1 MDRKKFLRN
10 GILGIAS
17 LATASTLL
25 ESCSKSDHD
34 KTNTGN
40 SGDGS
45 CTVSPSETKG
55 PFPIK
60 TPSQL
65 VLENIKSDRVG
76 IALLINLKIENK
88 NNNCE
93 PLSGILV
100 DVWHCD
106 KDGNYS
112 EYGGTSMQQTDY
124 TSVHFLR
131 GRQTSDTN
139 GNVSFISIY
148 PGWYQGRAP
157 HIHVEVLSSSGSS
170 LLVTQIAFP
179 ETISSQVYSSTNYA
193 AHGQADTANTKD
205 NVFAD
210 SLSDE
215 LAVITGNLTD
225 GYTLTKTI
233 TVNA

>member
-17 LATASTLL
+17 LATASTIL
-25 ESCSKSDHD
+25 EACSKNDNGSDD
-34 KTNTGN
+34 TDS

-45 CTVSPSETKG
+45 CSVSPSETKG

-76 IALLINLKIENK
+76 VALLINLVIENK
-88 NNNCE
+88 NNNCA
-93 PLSGILV
+93 PLAGVLV

-112 EYGGTSMQQTDY
+112 EYGGTSMQQADY

-131 GRQTSDTN
+131 GRQTTN
-139 GNVSFISIY
+139 AKGEVSFISIY

-157 HIHVEVLSSSGSS
+157 HVHVEVLSAGGSS

-179 ETISSQVYSSTNYA
+179 ENVSSTVYSSTNYA

-205 NVFAD
+205 NVFSD
-210 SLSDE
+210 SLADE
-215 LAVITGNLTD
+215 LATLTGNLTD
-225 GYTLTKTI
+225 GYTLSKTI

>member
-1 MDRKKFLRN
+1 MDRKKFIRN

-17 LATASTLL
+17 IAGATKFL
-25 ESCSKSDHD
+25 ESCSKSDND
-34 KTNTGN
+34 DESSN
-40 SGDGS
+40 SGDGI

-76 IALLINLKIENK
+76 IALLINLTIENK

-93 PLSGILV
+93 PLQGVLV

-112 EYGGTSMQQTDY
+112 EYGGTQMQQTDY
-124 TSVHFLR
+124 TTVHFLR
-131 GRQTSDTN
+131 GRQTTDAN

-157 HIHVEVLSSSGSS
+157 HVHVEVLTRSGNS

-179 ETISSQVYSSTNYA
+179 ENISSTVYASTNYA
-193 AHGQADTANTKD
+193 AHGQADTSNARD
-205 NVFAD
+205 SIFSD
-210 SLSDE
+210 SLSEE
-215 LAVITGNLTD
+215 LATITGNLTD
-225 GYTLTKTI
+225 GYTLAKTI

>member
-1 MDRKKFLRN
+1 MDRKKFIRN
-10 GILGIAS
+10 GILGVAS
-17 LATASTLL
+17 LVTASKFL
-25 ESCSKSDHD
+25 ESCSKSDND
-34 KTNTGN
+34 ETDTSN

-93 PLSGILV
+93 PLSGALV

-112 EYGGTSMQQTDY
+112 EYGGTQMQQTDY

-131 GRQTSDTN
+131 GRQTANAS
-139 GNVSFISIY
+139 GEVSFISIY

-157 HIHVEVLSSSGSS
+157 HVHVEVLSSTGTS

-179 ETISSQVYSSTNYA
+179 ETISSEVYSSTNYA

-210 SLSDE
+210 SLTDE
-215 LAVITGNLTD
+215 LATITGNLTD
-225 GYTLTKTI
+225 GFTLTKTI

>member
-1 MDRKKFLRN
+1 MDRKKFIRS

-17 LATASTLL
+17 LATAAKLL
-25 ESCSKSDHD
+25 ESCSKDDNNNTDINASD
-34 KTNTGN
+34 
-40 SGDGS
+40 DGT

-65 VLENIKSDRVG
+65 VLENIKSDRIG
-76 IALLINLKIENK
+76 IALLINLTIESK
-88 NNNCE
+88 NNNCL
-93 PLSGILV
+93 PLAGVLV

-112 EYGGTSMQQTDY
+112 EYGGTTMQQTDY

-131 GRQTSDTN
+131 GRQTTDSK
-139 GNVSFISIY
+139 GEASFLSIF

-157 HIHVEVLSSSGSS
+157 HIHVEVLTSSGTS

-179 ETISSQVYSSTNYA
+179 ENVSSAVYSSTNYA
-193 AHGQADTANTKD
+193 SHGQADTSNTKD
-205 NVFAD
+205 NVFSD
-210 SLSDE
+210 SLANE
-215 LAVITGNLTD
+215 LATLTGNLTD
-225 GYTLTKTI
+225 GYTLSKTI
-233 TVNA
+233 IVSG

>member
-1 MDRKKFLRN
+1 MDRKKFIRN

-17 LATASTLL
+17 LATAAKFL
-25 ESCSKSDHD
+25 ESCSKSDND
-34 KTNTGN
+34 ETDSEN
-40 SGDGS
+40 SGDES

-76 IALLINLKIENK
+76 IALLINLKIENTK
-88 NNNCE
+88 TDCS
-93 PLSGILV
+93 PLANVLV

-112 EYGGTSMQQTDY
+112 EYGGTQMQQTDY
-124 TSVHFLR
+124 TTVHFLR
-131 GRQTSDTN
+131 GRQTTN
-139 GNVSFISIY
+139 SNGEVSFISIY

-157 HIHVEVLSSSGSS
+157 HVHVEVLSASGTS

-193 AHGQADTANTKD
+193 AHGQADTSNASD
-205 NVFAD
+205 NVFSD
-210 SLSDE
+210 SLSQE
-215 LAVITGNLTD
+215 LATMTGNLTD
-225 GYTLTKTI
+225 GYTLSKTI
-233 TVNA
+233 TVSA

>member
-1 MDRKKFLRN
+1 MDRKKFIRN
-10 GILGIAS
+10 SILGIAS
-17 LATASTLL
+17 LATATKIL
-25 ESCSKSDHD
+25 ESCSKSDND
-34 KTNTGN
+34 DNSSDISADGN
-40 SGDGS
+40 

-65 VLENIKSDRVG
+65 VLENIKSDRIGV
-76 IALLINLKIENK
+76 ALLINLTIENQSK
-88 NNNCE
+88 DCA
-93 PLSGILV
+93 PLEGVLV
-100 DVWHCD
+100 DIWHCD

-131 GRQTSDTN
+131 GRQTSDAN
-139 GNVSFISIY
+139 GEVSFISIF

-157 HIHVEVLSSSGSS
+157 HIHVEVLSASGSS

-179 ETISSQVYSSTNYA
+179 ENVTNEVYSSTNYA
-193 AHGQADTANTKD
+193 SHGQADTSNTSD

-215 LAVITGNLTD
+215 LATLTGNLTD
-225 GYTLTKTI
+225 GYTLSKTI
-233 TVNA
+233 TVKA

>member
-1 MDRKKFLRN
+1 MDRKKFIRN
-10 GILGIAS
+10 SILGIAS
-17 LATASTLL
+17 LATATKIL
-25 ESCSKSDHD
+25 ESCSKSDD
-34 KTNTGN
+34 GN
-40 SGDGS
+40 SSDTSDDGS

-65 VLENIKSDRVG
+65 VLENIKSDRIGV
-76 IALLINLKIENK
+76 ALLINLTIENQSK
-88 NNNCE
+88 DCA
-93 PLSGILV
+93 PLEGVLV

-131 GRQTSDTN
+131 GRQTSDAN
-139 GNVSFISIY
+139 GEVSFISIF

-157 HIHVEVLSSSGSS
+157 HIHVEVLSASGSS

-179 ETISSQVYSSTNYA
+179 ENVASEVYSSTNYA
-193 AHGQADTANTKD
+193 SHGQADTSNTSD
-205 NVFAD
+205 NVFSD
-210 SLSDE
+210 SLTDE
-215 LAVITGNLTD
+215 LGTLTGNLTD
-225 GYTLTKTI
+225 GYTLSKTI
-233 TVNA
+233 TVKA

>member
-1 MDRKKFLRN
+1 MDRKKFIRN

-17 LATASTLL
+17 LATASKLL
-25 ESCSKSDHD
+25 ESCSKSDND
-34 KTNTGN
+34 ETD
-40 SGDGS
+40 SSSADGS

-88 NNNCE
+88 KNNCE
-93 PLSGILV
+93 PLSGVLV

-112 EYGGTSMQQTDY
+112 EYGGTQMQQTDY
-124 TSVHFLR
+124 TTVHFLR
-131 GRQTSDTN
+131 GRQTSDTS

-157 HIHVEVLSSSGSS
+157 HVHVEVLSSSGTS

-193 AHGQADTANTKD
+193 SHGQADTANAKD
-205 NVFAD
+205 NVFSD
-210 SLSDE
+210 SLADE
-215 LAVITGNLTD
+215 LATMTGNITD

>member
-1 MDRKKFLRN
+1 MDRKKFIRN

-17 LATASTLL
+17 LATASKLL
-25 ESCSKSDHD
+25 ESCSKNDHD
-34 KTNTGN
+34 DSSSGS

-76 IALLINLKIENK
+76 IALLINLVIENK
-88 NNNCE
+88 TNNCL
-93 PLSGILV
+93 PLAGVLV
-100 DVWHCD
+100 DIWHCD

-112 EYGGTSMQQTDY
+112 EYGRTSMQPRDY

-131 GRQTSDTN
+131 GRQTTN
-139 GNVSFISIY
+139 SKGEVSFISIF

-157 HIHVEVLSSSGSS
+157 HVHVEVLSASGTSI
-170 LLVTQIAFP
+170 LVTQIAFP
-179 ETISSQVYSSTNYA
+179 ETVSSTVYLSENYVS
-193 AHGQADTANTKD
+193 HGQADTSNTKD
-205 NVFAD
+205 NVFSD
-210 SLSDE
+210 SLDDE
-215 LAVITGNLTD
+215 LATLTGNITD
-225 GYTLTKTI
+225 GYTLSKTI
-233 TVNA
+233 TVNT

>member
-1 MDRKKFLRN
+1 MDRKKFIRN
-10 GILGIAS
+10 SILGIAS
-17 LATASTLL
+17 LATATKIL
-25 ESCSKSDHD
+25 ESCSKSDND
-34 KTNTGN
+34 DNT
-40 SGDGS
+40 SADGS

-65 VLENIKSDRVG
+65 VLENIKSDRIGV
-76 IALLINLKIENK
+76 ALLINLTIENQSK
-88 NNNCE
+88 DCA
-93 PLSGILV
+93 PLEGVLV

-131 GRQTSDTN
+131 GRQTSDAN
-139 GNVSFISIY
+139 GEVSFISIF

-157 HIHVEVLSSSGSS
+157 HIHVEVLSASGSS

-179 ETISSQVYSSTNYA
+179 ENVASEVYSSTNYA
-193 AHGQADTANTKD
+193 SHGQADTSNTSD
-205 NVFAD
+205 NVFSD

-215 LAVITGNLTD
+215 LGTLTGNLAD
-225 GYTLTKTI
+225 GYTLSKTI
-233 TVNA
+233 TVKA

>member
-1 MDRKKFLRN
+1 MDRKKFIRN

-25 ESCSKSDHD
+25 ESCSKNDHD
-34 KTNTGN
+34 DTDTSN

-93 PLSGILV
+93 PLSGVLV

-193 AHGQADTANTKD
+193 AHGQADTANTRD

-215 LAVITGNLTD
+215 LAAITGNLTD

>member
-1 MDRKKFLRN
+1 MDRKKFIRN
-10 GILGIAS
+10 SILGIAS
-17 LATASTLL
+17 LATATKIL
-25 ESCSKSDHD
+25 ESCSKSDD
-34 KTNTGN
+34 GN
-40 SGDGS
+40 SSDTSDDGS

-65 VLENIKSDRVG
+65 VLENIKSDRIGV
-76 IALLINLKIENK
+76 ALLINLTIENQSK
-88 NNNCE
+88 DCA
-93 PLSGILV
+93 PLEGVLV

-131 GRQTSDTN
+131 GRQTSDAN
-139 GNVSFISIY
+139 GEVSFISIF

-157 HIHVEVLSSSGSS
+157 HIHVEVLSASGSS

-179 ETISSQVYSSTNYA
+179 ENVTSEVYSSTNYA
-193 AHGQADTANTKD
+193 SHGQADTSNTSD
-205 NVFAD
+205 NVFSD
-210 SLSDE
+210 SLTDE
-215 LAVITGNLTD
+215 LGTLTGNLTD
-225 GYTLTKTI
+225 GYTLSKTI
-233 TVNA
+233 TVKA

>member
-17 LATASTLL
+17 LATASKFL
-25 ESCSKSDHD
+25 ESCSKSDND
-34 KTNTGN
+34 DTDISN

-93 PLSGILV
+93 PLSGALV

-112 EYGGTSMQQTDY
+112 EYGGTQMQQTDY

-131 GRQTSDTN
+131 GRQTSNTS
-139 GNVSFISIY
+139 GEVSFISIY

-157 HIHVEVLSSSGSS
+157 HVHVEVLSSTGSS

-179 ETISSQVYSSTNYA
+179 ETISSEVYSSTN
-193 AHGQADTANTKD
+193 
-205 NVFAD
+205 
-210 SLSDE
+210 
-215 LAVITGNLTD
+215 
-225 GYTLTKTI
+225 
-233 TVNA
+233 

>member
-1 MDRKKFLRN
+1 MDRKKFIRN

-17 LATASTLL
+17 LATASKFL
-25 ESCSKSDHD
+25 ESCSKSDND
-34 KTNTGN
+34 DTESSN

-88 NNNCE
+88 KNNCE
-93 PLSGILV
+93 PLSGVLV

-112 EYGGTSMQQTDY
+112 EYGGTQMQQTDY

-131 GRQTSDTN
+131 GRQTSDAN
-139 GNVSFISIY
+139 GEVSFISIY

-157 HIHVEVLSSSGSS
+157 HVHVEVLSSSGTS

-179 ETISSQVYSSTNYA
+179 ETVSSQVYSSTNYA
-193 AHGQADTANTKD
+193 AHGQADTANAKD

-210 SLSDE
+210 SLADE
-215 LAVITGNLTD
+215 LATLTGNLTD

>member
-1 MDRKKFLRN
+1 MDRKKFIRS

-17 LATASTLL
+17 LATAAKLL
-25 ESCSKSDHD
+25 ESCSKDDNNNTDINASD
-34 KTNTGN
+34 
-40 SGDGS
+40 DGT

-65 VLENIKSDRVG
+65 VLENIKSDRIG
-76 IALLINLKIENK
+76 IALLINLTIENK
-88 NNNCE
+88 NNNCL
-93 PLSGILV
+93 PIAGVLV

-112 EYGGTSMQQTDY
+112 EYGGTTMQQTDY

-131 GRQTSDTN
+131 GRQTTDSK
-139 GNVSFISIY
+139 GEASFLSIF

-157 HIHVEVLSSSGSS
+157 HIHVEVLTSSGTS

-179 ETISSQVYSSTNYA
+179 ENVSSAVYSSTNYA
-193 AHGQADTANTKD
+193 SHGQADTSNTKD
-205 NVFAD
+205 NVFSD
-210 SLSDE
+210 SLTNE
-215 LAVITGNLTD
+215 LATLTGNLTD
-225 GYTLTKTI
+225 GYTLSKTI
-233 TVNA
+233 IVSG

>member
-1 MDRKKFLRN
+1 MDRKKFIRN

-17 LATASTLL
+17 LATATKIL
-25 ESCSKSDHD
+25 ESCSKSDND
-34 KTNTGN
+34 DDGTDT
-40 SGDGS
+40 SADGS

-65 VLENIKSDRVG
+65 VLENIKSDRIGV
-76 IALLINLKIENK
+76 ALLINLTIENQSK
-88 NNNCE
+88 DCA
-93 PLSGILV
+93 PLEGVLV

-139 GNVSFISIY
+139 GEVSFISIF

-157 HIHVEVLSSSGSS
+157 HIHVEVLSASGSS

-179 ETISSQVYSSTNYA
+179 ENVASEVYSSTNYA
-193 AHGQADTANTKD
+193 SHGQADTSNTSD
-205 NVFAD
+205 NVFSD

-215 LAVITGNLTD
+215 LGTLTGNLTD
-225 GYTLTKTI
+225 GYTLSKTI
-233 TVNA
+233 TVKA

>member
-1 MDRKKFLRN
+1 MDRKKFIRN
-10 GILGIAS
+10 SILGIAS
-17 LATASTLL
+17 LATAAKVL
-25 ESCSKSDHD
+25 ESCSKNDND
-34 KTNTGN
+34 D
-40 SGDGS
+40 SGTTATDDTS

-76 IALLINLKIENK
+76 VALLINLVIENK
-88 NNNCE
+88 NNNCS
-93 PLSGILV
+93 PLAGVLV

-131 GRQTSDTN
+131 GRQTTDSK
-139 GNVSFISIY
+139 GAVSFLSIF

-157 HIHVEVLSSSGSS
+157 HVHVEVLSSTGSS

-179 ETISSQVYSSTNYA
+179 ENVTSTVYSSTNYV
-193 AHGQADTANTKD
+193 AHGQADTSNTKD
-205 NVFAD
+205 NVFSD
-210 SLSDE
+210 SLADE
-215 LAVITGNLTD
+215 LATLTGNLTD
-225 GYTLTKTI
+225 GYTLSKTV
-233 TVNA
+233 TVNG

>member
-1 MDRKKFLRN
+1 MDRKKFIRN
-10 GILGIAS
+10 SILGIAS
-17 LATASTLL
+17 LATATKIL
-25 ESCSKSDHD
+25 ESCSKSDND
-34 KTNTGN
+34 DNSSDISADGN
-40 SGDGS
+40 

-65 VLENIKSDRVG
+65 VLENIKSDRIGV
-76 IALLINLKIENK
+76 ALLINLTIENQSK
-88 NNNCE
+88 DCA
-93 PLSGILV
+93 PLEGVLV
-100 DVWHCD
+100 DIWHCD

-131 GRQTSDTN
+131 GRQTSDAN
-139 GNVSFISIY
+139 GEVSFISIF

-157 HIHVEVLSSSGSS
+157 HIHVEVLSASGSS

-179 ETISSQVYSSTNYA
+179 ENIASEVYSSTNYA
-193 AHGQADTANTKD
+193 SHGQADTSNTSD
-205 NVFAD
+205 NVFSD

-215 LAVITGNLTD
+215 LGTLTGNLTD
-225 GYTLTKTI
+225 GYTLSKTI
-233 TVNA
+233 TVKV

>member
-1 MDRKKFLRN
+1 MERKKFIRN

-17 LATASTLL
+17 LATASKLL
-25 ESCSKSDHD
+25 ESCSKSDND
-34 KTNTGN
+34 ETKSGN

-76 IALLINLKIENK
+76 VALLINLKIENQK
-88 NNNCE
+88 NNCE
-93 PLSGILV
+93 PLSGVLV

-112 EYGGTSMQQTDY
+112 EYGGTSMQQADY

-131 GRQTSDTN
+131 GRQTSDSN

-157 HIHVEVLSSSGSS
+157 HVHVEVLSSSGSS

-179 ETISSQVYSSTNYA
+179 ESISSQVYSSTNYA

-210 SLSDE
+210 SLSNE
-215 LAVITGNLTD
+215 LATITGNLTD

>member
-1 MDRKKFLRN
+1 MDRKKFIRN

-17 LATASTLL
+17 LATASKLL
-25 ESCSKSDHD
+25 ESCSKNDNDD
-34 KTNTGN
+34 KGTT
-40 SGDGS
+40 SSEDDS
-45 CTVSPSETKG
+45 CSVSPSETKG

-76 IALLINLKIENK
+76 VALLINLVIENK
-88 NNNCE
+88 NNNCS
-93 PLSGILV
+93 PLAGVLV
-100 DVWHCD
+100 DIWHCD

-124 TSVHFLR
+124 TTVHFLR
-131 GRQTSDTN
+131 GRQTTN
-139 GNVSFISIY
+139 AKGEVSFISIY

-157 HIHVEVLSSSGSS
+157 HVHVEVLSSTGSS

-179 ETISSQVYSSTNYA
+179 ETISSTVYSSTNYA

-205 NVFAD
+205 NVFSD
-210 SLSDE
+210 SLADE
-215 LAVITGNLTD
+215 LATLTGNITD
-225 GYTLTKTI
+225 GYTLSKTI
-233 TVNA
+233 TVNG

>member
-1 MDRKKFLRN
+1 MDRKKFIRN

-17 LATASTLL
+17 LATASKFL
-25 ESCSKSDHD
+25 ESCSKSDNEETD
-34 KTNTGN
+34 TTN
-40 SGDGS
+40 SGNGS

-65 VLENIKSDRVG
+65 VLENIKSDRIG

-93 PLSGILV
+93 PLSGVLV

-112 EYGGTSMQQTDY
+112 EYGGTQMQQTDY

-131 GRQTSDTN
+131 GRQTSNTS
-139 GNVSFISIY
+139 GEVSFISIY

-179 ETISSQVYSSTNYA
+179 ETISSAVYSSTNYA

-210 SLSDE
+210 SLADE
-215 LAVITGNLTD
+215 LATITGNLTD
-225 GYTLTKTI
+225 GFTLTKTI

>member
-1 MDRKKFLRN
+1 MDRKKFIRN

-17 LATASTLL
+17 LATASKFL
-25 ESCSKSDHD
+25 ESCSKSDND
-34 KTNTGN
+34 ETDTSN
-40 SGDGS
+40 SADGS
-45 CTVSPSETKG
+45 CAVSPSETKG

-88 NNNCE
+88 SNNCE
-93 PLSGILV
+93 PLSGALV

-112 EYGGTSMQQTDY
+112 EYGGTQMQQTDY

-131 GRQTSDTN
+131 GRQTSN
-139 GNVSFISIY
+139 ASGEVSFISIY

-157 HIHVEVLSSSGSS
+157 HVHVEVLSSTGTS

-179 ETISSQVYSSTNYA
+179 ETISSEVYSSTNYI

-215 LAVITGNLTD
+215 LATITGNLSD
-225 GYTLTKTI
+225 GFTLTKTI